1 MLVHAGKVVP
11 VTVVAGSAVCDTKV
25 TPVRVVPVTPVYFIH
40 ACVDP
45 LYTCIR
51 HAVTVGAVATV
62 IVTSVAFSLAAS
74 VLRYQVSIDCAII
87 I

>member
-1 MLVHAGKVVP
+1 M
-11 VTVVAGSAVCDTKV
+11 TVVVGSAVCDTNV
-25 TPVRVVPVTPVYFIH
+25 TPVRVVPDSPVYFIH

-62 IVTSVAFSLAAS
+62 IVVSAASNLEAS
-74 VLRYQVSIDCAII
+74 VLLYHVCKVAVIVMWLVN
-87 I
+87 